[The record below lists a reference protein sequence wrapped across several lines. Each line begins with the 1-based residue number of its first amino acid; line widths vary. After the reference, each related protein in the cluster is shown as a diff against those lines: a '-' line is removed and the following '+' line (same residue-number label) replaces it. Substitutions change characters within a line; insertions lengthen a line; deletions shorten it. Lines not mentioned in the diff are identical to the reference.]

1 VLFPRLD
8 ALVWPLLLL
17 GQCLSDFFF
26 WYMKAKPFT
35 CTTAPCCAMQSGC
48 LAQLVHEMNLGTVL
62 ELDRRG
68 AELSD

>member
-1 VLFPRLD
+1 MSF
-8 ALVWPLLLL
+8 W
-17 GQCLSDFFF
+17 FFF

-35 CTTAPCCAMQSGC
+35 YTTAPCCAMQGGC